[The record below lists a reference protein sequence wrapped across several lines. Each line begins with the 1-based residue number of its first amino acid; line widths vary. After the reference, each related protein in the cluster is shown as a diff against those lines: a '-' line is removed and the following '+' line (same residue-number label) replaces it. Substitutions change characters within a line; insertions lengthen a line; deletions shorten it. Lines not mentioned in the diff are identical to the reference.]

1 MLFQQANLYHY
12 FCQVKSQKDE
22 LYKKDIIM
30 ENVSF
35 QQETN
40 IEEVFNKYFS
50 RIYRLALQTCK
61 SPEAAEDLTQ
71 EVFIKYW
78 ESSRTGQVMYTEN
91 FLYTIA
97 KRTAIDQLRKDI
109 CRDLVLSATTEA
121 VQVKFET
128 LPDEG
133 DEEIEKK
140 TEIEQKLSFIARIAE
155 QMPKGRLQ
163 IFKLRWEEGLSVKEI
178 AERLAISLSTVNI
191 QLRKAMDFLK
201 ANAQVNTS
209 DVLLACA
216 LWKMTGL

>member
-1 MLFQQANLYHY
+1 M
-12 FCQVKSQKDE
+12 
-22 LYKKDIIM
+22 
-30 ENVSF
+30 
-35 QQETN
+35 T
-40 IEEVFNKYFS
+40 
-50 RIYRLALQTCK
+50 
-61 SPEAAEDLTQ
+61 
-71 EVFIKYW
+71 
-78 ESSRTGQVMYTEN
+78 YTEN

-109 CRDLVLSATTEA
+109 SRDLILSTTIEG
-121 VQVKFET
+121 VQDKFEI

-140 TEIEQKLSFIARIAE
+140 NEIEQKLSFITRIAE

-178 AERLAISLSTVNI
+178 AERLDISLSTVNI

-216 LWKMTGL
+216 LWKMSGL

>member
-1 MLFQQANLYHY
+1 MY
-12 FCQVKSQKDE
+12 QK
-22 LYKKDIIM
+22 KIIM
-30 ENVSF
+30 ENINF
-35 QQETN
+35 QEETS

-71 EVFIKYW
+71 EIFIKYW
-78 ESSRTGQVMYTEN
+78 ESSQTNQVIHKEK

-109 CRDLVLSATTEA
+109 SRDLILSTTTEA
-121 VQVKFET
+121 VLENFEA

-140 TEIEQKLSFIARIAE
+140 NEIEQKLSLIARIAE

-178 AERLAISLSTVNI
+178 AERLDLSLSTVNI

-216 LWKMTGL
+216 LWKMSGL

>member
-1 MLFQQANLYHY
+1 MY
-12 FCQVKSQKDE
+12 QK
-22 LYKKDIIM
+22 KIIM
-30 ENVSF
+30 ENINF
-35 QQETN
+35 QEETS

-71 EVFIKYW
+71 EIFIKYW
-78 ESSRTGQVMYTEN
+78 ESSQTSQVIHKKK

-109 CRDLVLSATTEA
+109 SRDLILSTTTEA
-121 VQVKFET
+121 VQENFEA

-140 TEIEQKLSFIARIAE
+140 NEIEQKLSLIARIAE

-178 AERLAISLSTVNI
+178 AERLDLSLSTVNI

-209 DVLLACA
+209 DILLACA
-216 LWKMTGL
+216 LWKMSGL

>member
-1 MLFQQANLYHY
+1 MY
-12 FCQVKSQKDE
+12 QK
-22 LYKKDIIM
+22 KIIM
-30 ENVSF
+30 ENINF
-35 QQETN
+35 QEETS

-71 EVFIKYW
+71 EIFIKYW
-78 ESSRTGQVMYTEN
+78 ESSQTSQVIHKEK

-109 CRDLVLSATTEA
+109 SRDLILSTTTEA
-121 VQVKFET
+121 VQENFEA

-140 TEIEQKLSFIARIAE
+140 NEIEQKLSLIARIAE

-178 AERLAISLSTVNI
+178 AERLDLSLSTVNI